1 MGLVE
6 HCITV
11 GSLTLISTL
20 RLFARLAPCL
30 PNAELR
36 QAFVNSLLPP
46 KQANSTFTSKD
57 LSPVASQVVLASSP
71 MLLKQP

>member
-1 MGLVE
+1 ME

-30 PNAELR
+30 PNAECR

-57 LSPVASQVVLASSP
+57 LSPAASQVRFLCSP
-71 MLLKQP
+71 SP